1 MSNHQPKLICQTSNP
16 NHEIGITTWKTKKK
30 YEIQFSTNP
39 MLKNEIKKIKLKKEQ
54 KQPKLIWVNMLNSQL
69 RLWNEDNLVNK
80 KNHKALFP
88 TNTMLKVEIKEKKL
102 NSWVM
107 ITP

>member
-1 MSNHQPKLICQTSNP
+1 MKN
-16 NHEIGITTWKTKKK
+16 KKK

-69 RLWNEDNLVNK
+69 RL
-80 KNHKALFP
+80 
-88 TNTMLKVEIKEKKL
+88 
-102 NSWVM
+102 
-107 ITP
+107 